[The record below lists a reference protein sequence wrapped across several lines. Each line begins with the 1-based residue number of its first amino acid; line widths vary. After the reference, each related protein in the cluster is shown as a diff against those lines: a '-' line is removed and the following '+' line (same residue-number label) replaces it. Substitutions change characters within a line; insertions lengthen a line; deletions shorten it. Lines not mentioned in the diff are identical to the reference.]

1 MIVFM
6 FKDLFT
12 NTASPY
18 YAQFASSSLTGAD
31 MFPLLWKVI
40 ERLTRT
46 GCYILGVTCDG
57 RLFQLHQLLENPK
70 EKNINKALN
79 PFTNQVEEILF
90 LWTLLIC
97 LKQFEIVF
105 RTQLEICG

>member
-12 NTASPY
+12 DTALPY

-40 ERLTRT
+40 ERQTRT
-46 GCYILGVTCDG
+46 GCCILGVTCDG
-57 RLFQLHQLLENPK
+57 GSPTVPTVSVVRESKGENY
-70 EKNINKALN
+70 L
-79 PFTNQVEEILF
+79 
-90 LWTLLIC
+90 
-97 LKQFEIVF
+97 
-105 RTQLEICG
+105 